1 MPAPRKYSDEL
12 RGRAQRLVAEAMS
25 EAANVD
31 RGVERLELNTVNYAF
46 AVPFENLLRR
56 DSGHHRTPRAA
67 PSFVTAWG
75 SVLGTSKAH
84 CPRQLRAF
92 PRPLPKP
99 VDPVNGTDG
108 SANPMVG
115 DLRVMVDFV
124 VAVGADVD
132 GGVGQFG
139 DLVQEIVLGV
149 VGDGVGLQQAD
160 P

>member
-1 MPAPRKYSDEL
+1 MSLAVCLLLYAFVVVVIGPLLLVRLTAAVWHP
-12 RGRAQRLVAEAMS
+12 GWAWRAQ
-25 EAANVD
+25 
-31 RGVERLELNTVNYAF
+31 
-46 AVPFENLLRR
+46 
-56 DSGHHRTPRAA
+56 
-67 PSFVTAWG
+67 
-75 SVLGTSKAH
+75 SVVGTSKAH

>member
-1 MPAPRKYSDEL
+1 MLSSWQPL
-12 RGRAQRLVAEAMS
+12 RPILARGGASAT
-25 EAANVD
+25 AALGA
-31 RGVERLELNTVNYAF
+31 R
-46 AVPFENLLRR
+46 P
-56 DSGHHRTPRAA
+56 DSG
-67 PSFVTAWG
+67 
-75 SVLGTSKAH
+75 SVIGTSKAH

-132 GGVGQFG
+132 DGVGQFG
-139 DLVQEIVLGV
+139 HLVQEIVLGV

>member
-25 EAANVD
+25 EAANRRPRCRTPRV
-31 RGVERLELNTVNYAF
+31 ELNTVNYAF

-92 PRPLPKP
+92 PGRYPSRLTPSM
-99 VDPVNGTDG
+99 GRT
-108 SANPMVG
+108 
-115 DLRVMVDFV
+115 
-124 VAVGADVD
+124 
-132 GGVGQFG
+132 GQPTPWW
-139 DLVQEIVLGV
+139 
-149 VGDGVGLQQAD
+149 ATCA
-160 P
+160 